1 MSCLFFYQ
9 PSTVTYIITWSLM
22 CTPTVVQQVYDDASF
37 TITGFKYHNGLH
49 KMDSNRHKH
58 IFMLPYQA
66 SYQLVPSKTQ
76 EGLVWGKTYVPY
88 SNAFTMYTCAQ
99 ENIVL
104 DMYRS
109 CTNFTTHTHTHLY
122 DCTTDDNFYIGNLC
136 YNQNTFIVTYTSVST
151 VHHSL
156 WGNILLSRRP
166 GYRIVLEFS
175 KR

>member
-1 MSCLFFYQ
+1 
-9 PSTVTYIITWSLM
+9 M

-66 SYQLVPSKTQ
+66 SYQLVPSKHRKAWYEARHMFHTPMHSRCIH
-76 EGLVWGKTYVPY
+76 VHRKTLC
-88 SNAFTMYTCAQ
+88 STCTGH
-99 ENIVL
+99 VL
-104 DMYRS
+104 ILQ
-109 CTNFTTHTHTHLY
+109 HTHTHLY